1 MKPIKLIISAFGPYA
16 DKMPEI
22 DFTQFENKGLF
33 LISGD
38 TGAGK
43 TTIFDAICF
52 ALYGTTS
59 GSYRRKAN
67 LRSEYAKDSVDSFVD
82 FYFTH
87 QGKNYHIYRQPP
99 YERKKQRGEGTV
111 VVNEKAILYSEGEN
125 PIEGITQVNK
135 AVQELLKID
144 YNQFKQ
150 IAMIAQGEF
159 WALLNSSTD
168 QRTEILRTI
177 FLTDGY
183 KNIEYRLK
191 SRQDES
197 FGKKND
203 SEKSIIQHFSEVES
217 GEDFSEELDSLQMK
231 VETSK
236 SIWDINVILDLI
248 DQIIDRDKELVKKED
263 EKYII
268 ADNEFKKISER
279 LATAK
284 ADNENLTKLKN
295 LQGKKEELDSLKQE
309 YEDKKTE
316 LKKRQDASLK
326 VQPVLVSLET
336 KQEDIR
342 KNKENIENSEKNLEE
357 AKIKA
362 AEAKEIF
369 EKLSGNQYEAEALRL
384 QAKQIFEDKEKY
396 TKRDDLRKEA
406 EGLKEEGEG
415 LDNKKAEL
423 AEKKN
428 KLQEDISN
436 YQEIINRLKNK
447 PVELSELTNEIK
459 DIESLKYEVSAF
471 IDTKI
476 PAHQSEYKNLKT
488 LQDKYIEARDKY
500 DDAHEEL
507 ENAETLMESCRAG
520 ILAAKLTE
528 GEKCPV
534 CGSVHHPSPATL
546 PAESITEEQLET
558 LQNKDKTL
566 GEAKNT
572 AFTNAESANNVHKNN
587 KTKLTEELKKC
598 LENPI
603 LGYSTTGLSL
613 DEMIDNISE
622 AKGKIETLVSEKS
635 TQKNQHENDCKLYN
649 DASEKLE
656 KAQREETDQL
666 SEANE
671 ELEKLKKDFDER
683 KTTNQTMLKSLESLN
698 FADWE
703 TAETKANE
711 LYKKAEDIINAINT
725 ANQNK
730 VDADKNVAEIDSN
743 IKTLKGNEETFAKD
757 EEKIRDSLKKC
768 ITDYGFD
775 SPDSAKSYFTSDS
788 SLNALDED
796 IKGYDKLVL
805 ENKAAL
811 EQVKELAKGKEYTDI
826 EALQTDCDEK
836 ESLAKAI
843 LNNKNMISNR
853 IKNNTLKKDSIV
865 LKREEFEKAN
875 HEFTIYSRLYDLV
888 RGKTKN
894 GKITLEQ
901 YIQAAGF
908 DGIIKAANRRLLPM
922 SDGQYEL
929 YRQEDSLGKKSNT
942 FLDLEVL
949 DNYTG
954 RRRPVGNLSGGESFK
969 ASLSLAL
976 GLSDTVSSNMGG
988 VQMDALFVDEGFGTL
1003 DRKSID
1009 NAMEILIGL
1018 SNANKLVGI
1027 ISHREELVENISQ
1040 QINVKKTKEGSKIS
1054 VIVD

>member
-59 GSYRRKAN
+59 GTFRRKAN
-67 LRSEYAKDSVDSFVD
+67 LRSEYAKESVESYVD
-82 FYFTH
+82 FYFSH

-111 VVNEKAILYSEGEN
+111 VVNEKAILYSDGEN

-159 WALLNSSTD
+159 WDLLNSSTD

-183 KNIEYRLK
+183 KNIEYKLK

-197 FGKKND
+197 YGKKND
-203 SEKSIIQHFSEVES
+203 SEKSIMQHFSEVKS
-217 GEDFSEELDSLQMK
+217 GEELSIELESLQAN
-231 VETSK
+231 VEK
-236 SIWDINVILDLI
+236 SQGVWDINAILDLI
-248 DQIIDRDKELVKKED
+248 DRIIEKDNELVKKED
-263 EKYII
+263 EKYLI
-268 ADNEFKKISER
+268 ADNEFKKINER

-284 ADNENLTKLKN
+284 ADNDNLTKLKN
-295 LQGKKEELDSLKQE
+295 LQGKKEELDSQKQE
-309 YEDKKTE
+309 YEDKKAE

-326 VQPVLVSLET
+326 VQPVLVSLES

-342 KNKENIENSEKNLEE
+342 KNKEKLENSEKNLAD

-362 AEAKEIF
+362 EEAKETLKKVS
-369 EKLSGNQYEAEALRL
+369 ENQSKAEELRI
-384 QAKQIFEDKEKY
+384 QASQILEDKEKY
-396 TKRDDLRKEA
+396 TIRDDLRKEMD
-406 EGLKEEGEG
+406 GLKEEGEE

-423 AEKKN
+423 EEKKT

-447 PVELSELTNEIK
+447 PVELSELTNVIINI
-459 DIESLKYEVSAF
+459 DSLKDEVSAF

-476 PAHQSEYKNLKT
+476 PAHQSELKNLKT
-488 LQDKYIEARDKY
+488 LQDKYVEARDKY
-500 DDAHEEL
+500 DDVHEEL
-507 ENAETLMESCRAG
+507 ENAERLMESCRAG

-546 PAESITEEQLET
+546 PAESISEEQLET
-558 LQNKDKTL
+558 LQKKDKTL

-572 AFTNAESANNVHKNN
+572 AFTNAESANNVHENN

-603 LGYSTTGLSL
+603 LGFSTTGMTL
-613 DEMIDNISE
+613 EEKIENVTE
-622 AKGKIETLVSEKS
+622 AKSKIDSLVSEKTS
-635 TQKNQHENDCKLYN
+635 QKNQLENECKEYK
-649 DASEKLE
+649 DTTEKLE
-656 KAQREETDQL
+656 KAQGEETDQL
-666 SEANE
+666 NESIE
-671 ELEKLKKDFDER
+671 ELDILKKDFDKK
-683 KTTNQTMLKSLESLN
+683 KTTKQTLLESLETLA
-698 FADWE
+698 FADWKS
-703 TAETKANE
+703 AEAKANE
-711 LYKKAEDIINAINT
+711 LNKEAADIINAIDI

-730 VDADKNVAEIDSN
+730 VDADKKVAEIDSN

-757 EEKIRDSLKKC
+757 EEKIKDSLNKC
-768 ITDYGFD
+768 INDYGFD
-775 SPDSAKSYFTSDS
+775 SIDSVKNYFTSDS
-788 SLNALDED
+788 ILNSLDED

-811 EQVKELAKGKEYTDI
+811 EQVKELAQGKEYTNV
-826 EALQTDCDEK
+826 EALQAECDEK

-853 IKNNTLKKDSIV
+853 IKNNTLKKDSIA
-865 LKREEFEKAN
+865 LKKEEFEKAN
-875 HEFTIYSRLYDLV
+875 HEYTIYSRLYDLV

-1009 NAMEILIGL
+1009 NAMEILVGL

-1054 VIVD
+1054 IIID